1 MNNDTT
7 LQNVKE
13 VMGIPQN
20 DFPQRPVKIEKKER
34 GLYERAKESTII
46 LTEDNKMILND

>member
-1 MNNDTT
+1 MDTT
-7 LQNVKE
+7 LKNVQE
-13 VMGIPQN
+13 VMGMEN
-20 DFPQRPVKIEKKER
+20 NTEFPSRPVKVEKKER